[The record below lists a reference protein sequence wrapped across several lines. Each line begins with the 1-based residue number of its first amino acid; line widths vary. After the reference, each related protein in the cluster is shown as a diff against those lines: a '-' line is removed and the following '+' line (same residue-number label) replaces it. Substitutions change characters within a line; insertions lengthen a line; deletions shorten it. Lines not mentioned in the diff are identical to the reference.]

1 MAPDR
6 QHSVDALLVMCDH
19 RFYHILFL
27 LRLHQREERMLCPV
41 CIPEGEYR
49 VVVESFSL
57 VYAVVETAVAAV
69 YVHINGRIDHRVV
82 ERGVEHLLL
91 VLGAGYVYAR
101 EFLLPGILS
110 L

>member
-6 QHSVDALLVMCDH
+6 QHPVHALFVVGDH
-19 RFYHILFL
+19 GLYHILFL
-27 LRLHQREERMLCPV
+27 FRFHQREERMLGPV
-41 CIPEGEYR
+41 CVPKGEYR
-49 VVVESFSL
+49 VVIESFRL